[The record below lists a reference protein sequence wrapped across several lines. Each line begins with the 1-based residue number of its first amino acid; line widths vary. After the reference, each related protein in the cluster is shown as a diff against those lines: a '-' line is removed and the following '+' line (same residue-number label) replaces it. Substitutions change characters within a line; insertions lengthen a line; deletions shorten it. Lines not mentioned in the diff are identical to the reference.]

1 MNYIVDDKFI
11 FDLLHKDFF
20 EILGLENISDE
31 EKEKIME
38 EVGKTL
44 EFKVLNRIWDIL
56 EARDKKLLEE
66 WKNLMDSQNLEGIK
80 NFLEREKIDL
90 YQIFFEEAIVLKA
103 YLLTASKQAK

>member
-1 MNYIVDDKFI
+1 MEYIVDDKFI

-20 EILGLENISDE
+20 EILGLENVPE
-31 EKEKIME
+31 ETKEKIME

-56 EARDKKLLEE
+56 EEKDKALLEE
-66 WKNLMDSQNLEGIK
+66 WKSLMDSQDFEGIK

-90 YQIFFEEAIVLKA
+90 YELFLEEAISLKA
-103 YLLTASKQAK
+103 YLLTASKQTK